1 MEKVPLLPL
10 TLNKTSEG
18 VRPPV
23 STILD
28 PLARLK
34 LFETLMTK
42 ADPATP
48 LRVRVELLLS
58 TKLVS
63 FMTYFPKNGLLLLLI
78 VMLLPLRLMLVGAP
92 EVTPSRKALFE
103 TVCSEVTP
111 PFSNVLVEASETRKP
126 PMIPLPLF

>member
-1 MEKVPLLPL
+1 MEKVPVPPL
-10 TLNKTSEG
+10 TLKRTSEG

-23 STILD
+23 RTILD

-63 FMTYFPKNGLLLLLI
+63 FMTYFPLNGLLLI
-78 VMLLPLRLMLVGAP
+78 VMLLPLRLMLVGEP

-103 TVCSEVTP
+103 TV
-111 PFSNVLVEASETRKP
+111 
-126 PMIPLPLF
+126 